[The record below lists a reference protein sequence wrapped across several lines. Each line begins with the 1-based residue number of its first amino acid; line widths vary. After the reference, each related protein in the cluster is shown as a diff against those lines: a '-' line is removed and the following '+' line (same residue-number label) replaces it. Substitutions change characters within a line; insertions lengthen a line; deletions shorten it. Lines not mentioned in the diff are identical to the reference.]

1 MMIPRNLESELKQMF
16 KEYPIVTITGP
27 RQSGKTT
34 LARHS
39 FPKLAYVNLEKPD
52 VRLMAQSDPNSF
64 LEKYKNGAIFDEIQ
78 RVPTLLSYI
87 QVLVDE
93 QNKEGQFILTG
104 SNQLTMIE
112 NVAQSLAGRT
122 AILKLLPFSINE
134 LSKVSIEYKD
144 TNNYLYKGGFP
155 RIYDKKQNPTKAYRN
170 YLETYIEKDLRQ
182 VLNIKDL
189 DLFQRFMKM
198 VAARVGQLLNATSI
212 GNELGVSNHTVKHW
226 LSVLETTFI
235 IFKITPYFNNFNKRI
250 VKSPKIYFVDPGLA
264 TYLLGIN
271 DLNQLS
277 RDPLR
282 GQLFENLVVLE
293 FIKHQFNKGLDHN
306 LYFFRDNTGNEV
318 DLIFTNSSYL
328 FPVEIK
334 SSSTYSPQFCK
345 TIKLLQKWGGERVKE
360 GTIVYSGDEEIS
372 SLDNCSVIN
381 FRNIH
386 KFFHQRLFPS
396 P

>member
-1 MMIPRNLESELKQMF
+1 MIPRNLESELKQMF